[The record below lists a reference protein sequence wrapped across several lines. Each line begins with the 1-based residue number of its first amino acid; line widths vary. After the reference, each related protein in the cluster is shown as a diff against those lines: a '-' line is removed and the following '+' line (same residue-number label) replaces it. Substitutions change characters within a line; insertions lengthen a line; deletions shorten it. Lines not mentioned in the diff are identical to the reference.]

1 MHSCT
6 DTDNKKLE
14 IWFIGLSFYQY
25 LRNRDEWLALK
36 ARIEPTE
43 ESRKLKS
50 FIKSRFPLESR

>member
-6 DTDNKKLE
+6 DIDIKQLK
-14 IWFIGLSFYQY
+14 IWFIGLSVYQY